1 MREQLEPKIAKWPF
15 FLGDVLLLGT
25 AGFIVS
31 RTTLAMGGWQVLFIF
46 LCVAGGAC
54 LAIMPFLLEY
64 QVVAK
69 LAEAQALATVVGQIQ
84 QIESLAAQITQATDQ
99 WQEVQQGAE
108 KIAVTSK
115 AMVDRMS
122 QELQAFTQFMQK
134 ANDGEKA
141 TLRLEVEKLHRAE
154 GEWVQVLVRMLD
166 HVYAL
171 HLGAVRS
178 GQPNLIDNLTHFQN
192 ACRDAARR
200 VGLTPF
206 QPSPADPFDSER
218 HQLPNG
224 EGPAPAKA
232 LVGET
237 VATGFTFQG
246 RLLRPALVRLAKNG
260 DSHRAPAAP
269 SNQPQLPLPPSSEAS

>member
-15 FLGDVLLLGT
+15 FLGDVLLLGA

-31 RTTLAMGGWQVLFIF
+31 RSTLAMGVWQTGFIV

-54 LAIMPFLLEY
+54 LAIMPFLSEY
-64 QVVAK
+64 RVVAK

-84 QIESLAAQITQATDQ
+84 QIEALAAQISQSTSQ
-99 WQEVQQGAE
+99 WQQVQQGAE
-108 KIAVTSK
+108 KIAATSK

-122 QELQAFTQFMQK
+122 QELQSLTQFMQK
-134 ANDGEKA
+134 ANDSEKA
-141 TLRLEVEKLHRAE
+141 TLRLEAEKLHRAE

-178 GQPNLIDNLTHFQN
+178 GQPNLIENVTNFQN

-206 QPSPADPFDSER
+206 QPNPADPFDTER
-218 HQLPNG
+218 HQLPSG

-260 DSHRAPAAP
+260 ESHKPAAAP
-269 SNQPQLPLPPSSEAS
+269 DNQTQLPLPPAAEGR